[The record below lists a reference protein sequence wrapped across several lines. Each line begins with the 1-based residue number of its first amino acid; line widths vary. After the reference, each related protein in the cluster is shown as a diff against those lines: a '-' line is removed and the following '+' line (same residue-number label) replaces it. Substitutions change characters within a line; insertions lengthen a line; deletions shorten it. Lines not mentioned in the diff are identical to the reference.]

1 MKTKSVVLL
10 LFSALAFAAG
20 PATATA
26 ATNASFTYAP
36 SSPETGESVSFDA
49 SSSTCDDEPCTY
61 RWADDG
67 GDGAG
72 GTQWPLGTGET
83 LRFTFRNVGT
93 KRVRLTVTDDDG
105 VSDSTMRTFAVAAPG
120 PDPGPSPS
128 PVARARARRRTRRR
142 PRTRRPRVASRA
154 RRRRVSRQDGPP
166 TPPAAR
172 R

>member
-1 MKTKSVVLL
+1 M

-26 ATNASFTYAP
+26 ATNASFTYSP

-49 SSSTCDDEPCTY
+49 SASTCDDEPCTY

-67 GDGAG
+67 ADGAA

-105 VSDSTMRTFAVAAPG
+105 VSDSTMRTFAVTAPG
-120 PDPGPSPS
+120 PDPGPTPDPPPAAASAAAAA
-128 PVARARARRRTRRR
+128 VRTRH
-142 PRTRRPRVASRA
+142 PRVPSRA
-154 RRRRVSRQDGPP
+154 RRRRVCRRAGPP